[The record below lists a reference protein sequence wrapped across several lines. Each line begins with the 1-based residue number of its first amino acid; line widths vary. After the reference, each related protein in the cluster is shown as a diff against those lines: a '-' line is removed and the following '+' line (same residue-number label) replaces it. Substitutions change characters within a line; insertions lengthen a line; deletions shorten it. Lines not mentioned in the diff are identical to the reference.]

1 MIITNE
7 SVENIRFINDDV
19 DVLKFNGVVVWERR
33 TQHKLEWGPGSSEIE
48 SFPDLCNYSEGF
60 IMNIE
65 SNKYLQTFSL
75 GTLWKFAQVLDIDIR
90 ELFIPIDD
98 NK

>member
-33 TQHKLEWGPGSSEIE
+33 TQHKLDWGPGS
-48 SFPDLCNYSEGF
+48 
-60 IMNIE
+60 
-65 SNKYLQTFSL
+65 
-75 GTLWKFAQVLDIDIR
+75 
-90 ELFIPIDD
+90 
-98 NK
+98 